1 VDDDGFKR
9 QVGLLGVIAVS
20 LSAMLGSGI
29 FVLPALAAESMHAN
43 AAGFWLA
50 YVLAATV
57 VLPGA
62 FSQSELGSAMPSSG
76 GSYTFI
82 ERTFGPRIGTISG
95 LGLWSSFLLKAAFA
109 LIGFAAYVEVFTPSL
124 NQTTMKLISTSFIVL
139 LAFINIVGV
148 GKVKNLQVP
157 IVAFSVGTMAVI
169 CLWGLLFAEPDLGRP
184 ASDAVSSLS
193 TPATLATTTALVFV
207 SYAGVTKIAAIGGEV
222 KDPSR
227 NLPYGMLISLLVATI
242 LYSLVSF
249 TIAAVLDDGW
259 WVGSDGHVIGN
270 PVAALAEAVGGRP
283 LALFVSALAVL
294 TMISMALAG
303 ILASSRFGFA
313 MSRDSLLPPSLET
326 VHLRYETPHVAIII
340 TGVLMAMAIWLLDVH
355 AVAEM
360 ASGFQIMIFMMIH
373 VAVMVLRQAKESHAW
388 YRPGFS
394 TPLFPV
400 FQIYGLISGAVLV
413 FFIGA
418 NAQIGALAAVV
429 IGLLVYHVYGRKY
442 IKKTISPWKTLQTML
457 TDPERAKRDV
467 REAAFHAADI
477 GRRDHI
483 NLVEFISAMEAL
495 GYVDQRAKLRD
506 LFHSADAKYR
516 GYLVIDEFL
525 SQVDLAQESE

>member
-1 VDDDGFKR
+1 MVFLSSEGRFRSDRFCSLR
-9 QVGLLGVIAVS
+9 RGLHAI
-20 LSAMLGSGI
+20 I
-29 FVLPALAAESMHAN
+29 ESDHYETH
-43 AAGFWLA
+43 LD
-50 YVLAATV
+50 L
-57 VLPGA
+57 LHR
-62 FSQSELGSAMPSSG
+62 S
-76 GSYTFI
+76 
-82 ERTFGPRIGTISG
+82 
-95 LGLWSSFLLKAAFA
+95 LGLHQHRRSWESQESAGTDCRFLSWDN
-109 LIGFAAYVEVFTPSL
+109 GGD
-124 NQTTMKLISTSFIVL
+124 M
-139 LAFINIVGV
+139 
-148 GKVKNLQVP
+148 
-157 IVAFSVGTMAVI
+157 SVGFTLRGARPWSTGI
-169 CLWGLLFAEPDLGRP
+169 GCCELSFYSCHSSDYHCTCLCLLRGCDEDR
-184 ASDAVSSLS
+184 
-193 TPATLATTTALVFV
+193 
-207 SYAGVTKIAAIGGEV
+207 
-222 KDPSR
+222 R

-388 YRPGFS
+388 YQPGFS